1 MKCEKCGKD
10 VKGNS
15 KYCMYCGCEIKIQ
28 ENVENAD
35 KNDNYSNAEM
45 IIGIIESVISLF
57 MAFKILKKFGILFS
71 STNIFLYFIDL
82 LYAFILSFSILGVP
96 LLIIGLFLP
105 IYVNKEGKFCKT
117 TIRGLLIGI
126 PCSIVLGIVSYA
138 AIRNAWFGI
147 ILFTVLGLVGWIQDK
162 FKEK

>member
-1 MKCEKCGKD
+1 M
-10 VKGNS
+10 N
-15 KYCMYCGCEIKIQ
+15 CGCEIKIQ
-28 ENVENAD
+28 ENVKNAD
-35 KNDNYSNAEM
+35 KNDNDNYSNAEM
-45 IIGIIESVISLF
+45 IIGIIESVISLII
-57 MAFKILKKFGILFS
+57 AFKILKKFGILFS

-105 IYVNKEGKFCKT
+105 ISVNKEGKFCKT
-117 TIRGLLIGI
+117 TIRSLLIGI

-138 AIRNAWFGI
+138 AIRNAWFGV
-147 ILFTVLGLVGWIQDK
+147 ILFMVLGLVGWIQDK